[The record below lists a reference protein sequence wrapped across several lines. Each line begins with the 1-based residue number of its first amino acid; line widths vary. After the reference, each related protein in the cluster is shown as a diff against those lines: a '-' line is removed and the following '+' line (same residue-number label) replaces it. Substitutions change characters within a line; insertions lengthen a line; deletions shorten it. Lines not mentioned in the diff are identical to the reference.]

1 MKFTSKRTR
10 RSYLSNFLGFPV
22 KIIILVILFI
32 GILFPFYWLI
42 SNAFKEEQEYF
53 AKPPVMVPTKVTVQN
68 FVDIVQKYGLLKAL
82 RNSILIATGTTVLTV
97 LFGSMASYSLINGLL
112 PQKFKRVMASWFLVQ
127 KMYPAIVVAVPVFY
141 IIRALGLMDSILSLI
156 IMNASFNLPLVILL
170 MIGFYQEVPFEV
182 EEQGMLD
189 GCNLLQRYFY
199 ITTPM
204 VKPGLIATGMLTFVF
219 SWNEFLYAV
228 ILTVN
233 KSKPLT
239 VQIAGFITDKALIW
253 GPMAAM
259 GCVVVFPVLL
269 IMWLM
274 QRDFISGIASGAL
287 KG

>member
-10 RSYLSNFLGFPV
+10 RSYLSNFLGFPT

-32 GILFPFYWLI
+32 VILFPFYWLI
-42 SNAFKEEQEYF
+42 SNAFKEEQEYL
-53 AKPPVMVPTKVTVQN
+53 ANPPVIVPTKITTQN
-68 FVDIVQKYGLLKAL
+68 FVDIVQKYGLWKGL
-82 RNSILIATGTTVLTV
+82 RNSILIATGTTIFTV

-112 PQKFKRVMASWFLVQ
+112 PRKFKRVMASWFLVQ

-156 IMNASFNLPLVILL
+156 IMNTSFNLPLVILL